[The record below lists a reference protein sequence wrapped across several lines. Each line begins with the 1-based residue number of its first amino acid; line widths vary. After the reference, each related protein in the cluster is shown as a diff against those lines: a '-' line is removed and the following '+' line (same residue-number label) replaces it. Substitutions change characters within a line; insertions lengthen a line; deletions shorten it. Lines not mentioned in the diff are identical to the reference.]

1 MQLRKFKI
9 KKGDQ
14 VMVISGREKGKTGKI
29 LNVYAAKGSMTIDK
43 VNMVKRHQKPSAKYK
58 HGGIIE
64 KEAPIAVS
72 NIMLLCEKCKGP
84 VRVGSKRLEDGPKV
98 RCCKKCGEGLDK
110 LFKVLRQH
118 IGMKLYLL

>member
-1 MQLRKFKI
+1 MQLKKFKI

-29 LNVYAAKGSMTIDK
+29 MNVYASKEAMTIDK

-84 VRVGSKRLEDGPKV
+84 VRVGSMTLEDGKKV
-98 RCCKKCGEGLDK
+98 RCCKKCGEVLDK
-110 LFKVLRQH
+110 
-118 IGMKLYLL
+118 